1 MSFKDIKLNYEIM
14 AKNNIPLLVNNFEW
28 KKMFGNLD
36 NTDIQDAKKEL
47 LEHLRNQRKYKSS
60 LKTLQNKKRDIMVNI
75 VNLSH
80 KVNNNDKKSI
90 NKLELAR
97 SEMLEINKEIEN
109 FEIKLDDMPSK
120 IRHSNFELLN
130 ITIKIAYQDLKI
142 KEKKLVPIYN
152 EIEELRIK
160 LKELIENKNDY
171 EEEINNTYTFL
182 HNMIGKEEIEKLDQ
196 NFLEKN

>member
-1 MSFKDIKLNYEIM
+1 MSFKDIKLNYDIM
-14 AKNNIPLLVNNFEW
+14 AKNNIPLLVNSFEW

-36 NTDIQDAKKEL
+36 NNDIQNAKKEL
-47 LEHLRNQRKYKSS
+47 LEHLRNQRKYKSD
-60 LKTLQNKKRDIMVNI
+60 LKKLQNKKRDIMVDI

-80 KVNNNDKKSI
+80 KVNNNDKNSI
-90 NKLELAR
+90 SKLELSR

-109 FEIKLDDMPSK
+109 LEIELDNMPSK

-171 EEEINNTYTFL
+171 EEEINNAYTFL

>member
-1 MSFKDIKLNYEIM
+1 MSFKDIKLNYDIM
-14 AKNNIPLLVNNFEW
+14 AKNNIPLLVNSFEW
-28 KKMFGNLD
+28 KNMFGNLD
-36 NTDIQDAKKEL
+36 NNDIQNAKKEL
-47 LEHLRNQRKYKSS
+47 LEHLRNQRKYKSD
-60 LKTLQNKKRDIMVNI
+60 LKKLQNKKRDIMVDI

-80 KVNNNDKKSI
+80 KVNNNDKNSI
-90 NKLELAR
+90 SKLELSR

-109 FEIKLDDMPSK
+109 LEIELDNMPSK

-171 EEEINNTYTFL
+171 EEEINNAYTFL